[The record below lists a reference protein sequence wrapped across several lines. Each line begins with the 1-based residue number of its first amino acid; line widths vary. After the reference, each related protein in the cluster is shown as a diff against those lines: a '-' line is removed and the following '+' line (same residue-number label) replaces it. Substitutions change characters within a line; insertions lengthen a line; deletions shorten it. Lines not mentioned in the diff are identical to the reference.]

1 MMHPMTAGSVH
12 TRVNT
17 RWDLATVIRYL
28 EGELGYKGLY
38 TIEASNGH
46 RGHSRDLRRRRR
58 DARYEDVGRL
68 LRCLGPE
75 SEGY

>member
-12 TRVNT
+12 TRVNP

-38 TIEASNGH
+38 TIETGNGH
-46 RGHSRDLRRRRR
+46 VGTREI
-58 DARYEDVGRL
+58 YDVVVATL
-68 LRCLGPE
+68 DTKT
-75 SEGY
+75 